1 MNTAYHSL
9 HLMGTNITMTII
21 SDNAEQQTQAVDK
34 LLRMYEQRF
43 SANSDTSELMQI
55 NQRAGIQP
63 VVVNDELFEL
73 IEIGKRHS
81 LPYESQLN
89 IAIGPLVQLWRIGFS
104 DAQLP
109 TDTHIKAVL
118 AQIQPEKI
126 RLDAEK
132 QSVFLKEKGMKIDL
146 GALAKGYI
154 ADKVI
159 NYLKEQGA
167 HAALINLGGNVL
179 TFGDNPNQIDG
190 YWRVGIQNPILPR
203 GNHVSILKIKN
214 QSVVTS
220 GIYER
225 QLTVNGK
232 TYHHIFSSETGYPI
246 ESAMAS
252 ITIVSELSCDGE
264 IWTTRLF
271 GKRITAALAE
281 IALQPGIEALIIDHQ
296 QDVHQSLGMAQ
307 YIE

>member
-1 MNTAYHSL
+1 MSIAHHSL
-9 HLMGTNITMTII
+9 RLMGTNIIMTII
-21 SDNAEQQTQAVDK
+21 SDNAERQTQEVDQ

-43 SANSDTSELMQI
+43 SANSATSELMEI
-55 NQRAGIQP
+55 NHQAGVQP

-73 IEIGKRHS
+73 IQIGKKHS

-104 DAQLP
+104 DAKLP
-109 TDTHIKAVL
+109 DDTQIKAVL
-118 AQIQPEKI
+118 SLIQPEKI
-126 RLDAEK
+126 LLDTEQ
-132 QSVFLKEKGMKIDL
+132 QSVFLEEKGMKIDL

-154 ADKVI
+154 ADRVMD
-159 NYLKEQGA
+159 YLKKQGVQ
-167 HAALINLGGNVL
+167 AALINLGGNVL
-179 TFGDNPNQIDG
+179 TFGENQNQADG
-190 YWRVGIQNPILPR
+190 YWRVGIQNPTLPR
-203 GNHVSILKIKN
+203 GNHVAILKIKN

-246 ESAMAS
+246 DSAMAS
-252 ITIVSELSCDGE
+252 ITIVSKLSCDGE

-271 GKRITAALAE
+271 GKRIMAALAE
-281 IALQPGIEALIIDHQ
+281 VALQPDIEALVIDQ
-296 QDVHQSLGMAQ
+296 QYGVHQSLGMAQ